1 MRDARVVRRRGA
13 LADSPRLL
21 DAMVAAALVFIVA
34 FVGYPVFYNLVMSF
48 QEVALGNLRDF
59 WRPFAGLA
67 NYAALLGDPAF
78 ALVALNTLVFTAANV
93 VLQMVLGFALAL
105 FFNLD
110 FPGARWMRGLILAGW
125 ILPPLVIA
133 AIFKWLFATNG
144 GLVNEALMGTG
155 LLARPAT
162 FLSDP
167 ASAMPIVIGTNVWFG
182 MPFSMILISAGLSNL
197 PREVYE
203 AAAIDGAG
211 PVQRF
216 VRITLPLMAPTLFAV
231 LCLSTI
237 YTLRAFDVIWGMT
250 GGGPVNAT
258 LTFPVW
264 SFQFSFQQ
272 FAFGQGAAI
281 ATLMFVFV
289 IGVCVIYIRSLK
301 TEVRL

>member
-67 NYAALLGDPAF
+67 NYAALLADPAF

-93 VLQMVLGFALAL
+93 ILQMVLGFALAL

-211 PVQRF
+211 RWHSF
-216 VRITLPLMAPTLFAV
+216 RYITLPGLRSTTAALMLLIGIWAFG
-231 LCLSTI
+231 
-237 YTLRAFDVIWGMT
+237 RAFTIIFVMT
-250 GGGPVNAT
+250 GGGPAAAT
-258 LTFPVW
+258 ETLVIQTYVEAFRYFRLERASALGTLVLILSTVLTLLYLRMRRDV
-264 SFQFSFQQ
+264 
-272 FAFGQGAAI
+272 AG
-281 ATLMFVFV
+281 
-289 IGVCVIYIRSLK
+289 
-301 TEVRL
+301 

>member
-1 MRDARVVRRRGA
+1 MPAARAVRRRA
-13 LADSPRLL
+13 SLADSRYLL
-21 DAMVAAALVFIVA
+21 DAMVAAALVFILA
-34 FVGYPVFYNLVMSF
+34 FVGYPVFYNLLMSF
-48 QEVALGNLRDF
+48 QEVSLGNIRQF
-59 WRPFAGLA
+59 WRPFVGAA
-67 NYAALLGDPAF
+67 NYIALIEDPAF
-78 ALVALNTLVFTAANV
+78 GLVALNTLVFTAANV
-93 VLQMVLGFALAL
+93 ILQVVLGFALAL

-110 FPGARWMRGLILAGW
+110 FPGARWMRGMILAGW

-144 GLVNEALMGTG
+144 GLVNEALLATG
-155 LLARPAT
+155 ALARPAT

-182 MPFSMILISAGLSNL
+182 TPFSMILLSAGLSNL
-197 PREVYE
+197 PGDVYE

-211 PVQRF
+211 PWQRF
-216 VRITLPLMAPTLFAV
+216 FRITLPLMAPTLFAV

-281 ATLMFVFV
+281 ATLMFGFV

-301 TEVRL
+301 AEVRL